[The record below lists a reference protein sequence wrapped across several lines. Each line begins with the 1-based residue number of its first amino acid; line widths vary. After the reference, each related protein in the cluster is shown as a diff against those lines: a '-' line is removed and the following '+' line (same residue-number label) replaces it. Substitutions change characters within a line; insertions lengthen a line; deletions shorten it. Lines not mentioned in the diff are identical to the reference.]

1 MTMTQAELKIR
12 TKRFALRAMKVVR
25 ALPQD
30 IPGKVIAH
38 QLMRSATSVA
48 ANYRAACRGR
58 SKAEFIAKVGVALEE
73 ADESELWLELIVEEG
88 MLPPNRCAPLLKEA
102 DELVSIFVATKN
114 TAQTAGRAKSEI

>member
-1 MTMTQAELKIR
+1 MNQIEMKMR
-12 TKRFALRAMKVVR
+12 TKEFALRTMKLVR
-25 ALPQD
+25 ALPND
-30 IPGKVIAH
+30 VPGKVIAN

-88 MLPPNRCAPLLKEA
+88 MLPPKRCAPLLKEA

-114 TAQTAGRAKSEI
+114 TAQTTGRAKSEI